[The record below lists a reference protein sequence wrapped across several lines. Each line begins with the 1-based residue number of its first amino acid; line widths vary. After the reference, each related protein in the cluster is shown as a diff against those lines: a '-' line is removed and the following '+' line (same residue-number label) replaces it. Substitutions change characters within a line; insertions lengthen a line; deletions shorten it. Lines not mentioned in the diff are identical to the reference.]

1 MKQYLTLNHKSISSF
16 EDLSLICS
24 CILEYRDA
32 YNEIEENND
41 PHKQDNAQ
49 EETQKS
55 LVINIRFV
63 EQLSLWHIIL
73 GKRDSEKF
81 ENCVHRNP

>member
-1 MKQYLTLNHKSISSF
+1 MKQYLTLNYESISSF
-16 EDLSLICS
+16 ENLSLTP

-49 EETQKS
+49 EDAKEPS
-55 LVINIRFV
+55 
-63 EQLSLWHIIL
+63 H
-73 GKRDSEKF
+73 
-81 ENCVHRNP
+81 